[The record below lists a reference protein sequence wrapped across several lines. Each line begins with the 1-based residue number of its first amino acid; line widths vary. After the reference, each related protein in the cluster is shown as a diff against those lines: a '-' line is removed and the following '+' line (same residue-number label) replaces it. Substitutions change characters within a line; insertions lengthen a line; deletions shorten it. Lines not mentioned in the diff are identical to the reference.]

1 MGFSTD
7 VLGIRADTLCNCVL
21 FSQPD
26 MKLLFTARDHKGLL
40 SPGLVERQGFYDEA
54 TRYLQDC

>member
-7 VLGIRADTLCNCVL
+7 VTGIRADTLHNCVL

-26 MKLLFTARDHKGLL
+26 VKVLFTAWDHKAF
-40 SPGLVERQGFYDEA
+40 SFGLVELQGLYDEA